1 MMITIRLSQ
10 DCPCRHGKLENILQ
24 QTVPTM
30 EVTQPSKDWFAHV
43 TPPGEITQ
51 FEDVHSARVFS
62 QNKPG
67 IIVDVKRN
75 KIIKNATNIELA
87 KG

>member
-1 MMITIRLSQ
+1 MHHSNEFSL
-10 DCPCRHGKLENILQ
+10 RHGKLENILQ

-30 EVTQPSKDWFAHV
+30 EVSQPRRDWFAQV
-43 TPPGEITQ
+43 TPAGEITE
-51 FEDVHSARVFS
+51 FEEENSARLFS

-67 IIVDVKRN
+67 IILDVKRN
-75 KIIKNATNIELA
+75 QIIQSATNIELA